1 MEACGLKFQR
11 LTKIPCSFP
20 GLLQPVN
27 KKTGQKSKKKKK
39 TGHPISEKTKRIKLG
54 EVILN
59 GNYCTKQ
66 N

>member
-27 KKTGQKSKKKKK
+27 KKTGQKSKKKKQD
-39 TGHPISEKTKRIKLG
+39 IKFQKKSSILRLG

-59 GNYCTKQ
+59 GNYHTKQ

>member
-27 KKTGQKSKKKKK
+27 KKTGQKSKKK
-39 TGHPISEKTKRIKLG
+39 TGHQISKKIKHIKVRG
-54 EVILN
+54 
-59 GNYCTKQ
+59 GNT
-66 N
+66 